1 MSTNKYINIYYLV
14 NNFDEYFNTSNI
26 TDKFYRNM
34 LKILFCI
41 LQNYIDAINLSLY
54 NIYQLVNY
62 NLVPFSLEKLNF
74 KFLSLK
80 CSNLSIKFEFV
91 AFQSNLTFLSNGC

>member
-34 LKILFCI
+34 LNILFCI

-54 NIYQLVNY
+54 NIY
-62 NLVPFSLEKLNF
+62 
-74 KFLSLK
+74 
-80 CSNLSIKFEFV
+80 
-91 AFQSNLTFLSNGC
+91 